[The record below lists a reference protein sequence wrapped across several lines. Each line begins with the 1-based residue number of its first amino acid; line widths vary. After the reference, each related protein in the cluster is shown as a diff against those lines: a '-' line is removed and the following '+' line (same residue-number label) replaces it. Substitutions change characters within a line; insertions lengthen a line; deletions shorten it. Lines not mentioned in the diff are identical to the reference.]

1 MNQIIPEKIFVV
13 YDSGESTT
21 VCAASTMDEAIKLA
35 IRYMYM
41 QDYTVDQFSYGEAF
55 TFIDYVKIYRIGP
68 DIKED
73 EGRISIMETRFY
85 KSE

>member
-1 MNQIIPEKIFVV
+1 MKQIVPEKIFVV
-13 YDSGESTT
+13 YDSGEATT
-21 VCAASTMDEAIKLA
+21 VCSTSTMDEAIKLT

-41 QDYTVDQFSYGEAF
+41 QDYTVDQFTYDETF
-55 TFIDYVKIYRIGP
+55 TLIDYVKIYRIGP

-73 EGRISIMETRFY
+73 EGRISIIETKFY

>member
-1 MNQIIPEKIFVV
+1 MKQIVPEKIFVV
-13 YDSGESTT
+13 YDSGEATT
-21 VCAASTMDEAIKLA
+21 VCSASTMDEAIKLT

-41 QDYTVDQFSYGEAF
+41 QDYTVDQFTYDETF
-55 TFIDYVKIYRIGP
+55 TLIDYVKIYRIGP

-73 EGRISIMETRFY
+73 EGRISIIETKFY